1 MTQVP
6 VASCH
11 HQNERVAILLQVFA
25 CSDDC
30 NQMLW
35 EEYES
40 RGVYLTLPTKS
51 LPGPICSHLKGLP
64 ELPVVSEQSSTFD
77 TICDPA
83 QVAPFPSRKVWSC
96 YGDNEPDGAL
106 GGVVFTIGARNL
118 RRKVNWEL
126 LWGAGKGEDLPVP
139 SSGRDQP
146 FLQEKS
152 FWLPLGWLLPAVLGV
167 RAGGW

>member
-1 MTQVP
+1 MSLQSLLSHLHVTWGPSCCRGSGPRFWGSREDREEVTQVP
-6 VASCH
+6 GASCH

-25 CSDDC
+25 CNDDC

-96 YGDNEPDGAL
+96 HGDDEPDGAL
-106 GGVVFTIGARNL
+106 GGVVSTIRARSL
-118 RRKVNWEL
+118 RREVN
-126 LWGAGKGEDLPVP
+126 
-139 SSGRDQP
+139 
-146 FLQEKS
+146 
-152 FWLPLGWLLPAVLGV
+152 
-167 RAGGW
+167 

>member
-25 CSDDC
+25 CNDDC

-96 YGDNEPDGAL
+96 YGDDEPDGAL

-118 RRKVNWEL
+118 REVNWEL

-139 SSGRDQP
+139 SSG
-146 FLQEKS
+146 
-152 FWLPLGWLLPAVLGV
+152 
-167 RAGGW
+167 